1 LPVAETFVS
10 LREILMSKSIRLIQL
25 LVPSMLFTSLVACGE
40 VTKIQECSA
49 VIDAVNKGQDV
60 FKIEPDEKKMDEQ
73 AKKIEDFEKTVG
85 EVKVT
90 DPELKKHVDEY
101 RDMVKEMA
109 KVLRDVGKGDVGTV
123 EKRVDKIVAQE
134 SEVVNKINGY
144 CRRQ

>member
-1 LPVAETFVS
+1 
-10 LREILMSKSIRLIQL
+10 MSKSIRLIQL
-25 LVPSMLFTSLVACGE
+25 LAPVAIASLVGCGE
-40 VTKIQECSA
+40 VTKIQECTA

-60 FKIEPDEKKMDEQ
+60 FKIDADEKKMEEQ

-85 EVKVT
+85 EVKIT

-109 KVLRDVGKGDVGTV
+109 KVLRDVGKGDVATV
-123 EKRVDKIVAQE
+123 EKRVDKIVEQE
-134 SEVVNKINGY
+134 SQVVNKINGY

>member
-1 LPVAETFVS
+1 
-10 LREILMSKSIRLIQL
+10 MSKSVRLIQL
-25 LVPSMLFTSLVACGE
+25 LIPAVFVSLVGCGE
-40 VTKIQECSA
+40 VTKIQECTS

-60 FKIEPDEKKMDEQ
+60 FKIDADEKKMEAQ

-101 RDMVKEMA
+101 REMVKEMA

-123 EKRVDKIVAQE
+123 EKRVDKIVEQE
-134 SEVVNKINGY
+134 SQVVNKINGY